1 MRRSKGDLRVDDNR
15 EWYSTAEF
23 YNFDVAVSAVGFI
36 AAAKV
41 LVRVGLY
48 GGRSLFAK

>member
-1 MRRSKGDLRVDDNR
+1 MITENGIQL
-15 EWYSTAEF
+15 F
-23 YNFDVAVSAVGFI
+23 YNFDVAVSAMGFI

-48 GGRSLFAK
+48 GSRSLFAK